1 MVKYQRIKRG
11 SRRLSL
17 FERIKYMFLIPK
29 EISSENK
36 LWKSI
41 YIKDFIIILE
51 TLFFAWITSS
61 SIYDELIF
69 FYYVF
74 LLSLSLIFIGKSSTN
89 PGKRIYQ
96 SIYILLVKNNS
107 TYHSLDYNEVVNSEY
122 FKGK

>member
-1 MVKYQRIKRG
+1 
-11 SRRLSL
+11 
-17 FERIKYMFLIPK
+17 MFLIPK

-41 YIKDFIIILE
+41 YIKDFIIILG

-89 PGKRIYQ
+89 PCLLYTSHYLQVNKLCKR
-96 SIYILLVKNNS
+96 L
-107 TYHSLDYNEVVNSEY
+107 
-122 FKGK
+122 

>member
-1 MVKYQRIKRG
+1 M
-11 SRRLSL
+11 LSL

-51 TLFFAWITSS
+51 TLFFAWITNS

>member
-1 MVKYQRIKRG
+1 M
-11 SRRLSL
+11 LSL

-69 FYYVF
+69 FY
-74 LLSLSLIFIGKSSTN
+74 LE
-89 PGKRIYQ
+89 
-96 SIYILLVKNNS
+96 ILRV
-107 TYHSLDYNEVVNSEY
+107 
-122 FKGK
+122 

>member
-1 MVKYQRIKRG
+1 M
-11 SRRLSL
+11 LSL

-61 SIYDELIF
+61 SIYEELIF

-74 LLSLSLIFIGKSSTN
+74 FSILSFSRNIFN
-89 PGKRIYQ
+89 
-96 SIYILLVKNNS
+96 
-107 TYHSLDYNEVVNSEY
+107 
-122 FKGK
+122 